1 MRRPGFEPGFWAWKA
16 QVIATRPST
25 QTATHLE
32 VFVKYNVFARHSL
45 FFHMFLR
52 YCGISF
58 LFLTLIFSI
67 FMKSSTFSWQVD
79 IRSWN
84 VS

>member
-45 FFHMFLR
+45 FFDIFLR
-52 YCGISF
+52 YCGISP
-58 LFLTLIFSI
+58 IFPSIISPI
-67 FMKSSTFSWQVD
+67 FMKYSLYSRQVD
-79 IRSWN
+79 IGS
-84 VS
+84 